1 MNNKTLADEIITL
14 ITHFANDNPAPIVA
28 EMIREYEDGYIDVR
42 TEEGDYLHIPLIGSY
57 GDYKECVVVFID
69 GRYNGGYAI
78 TQGALKTSELE
89 NDSNFLTTADIPT
102 KTSDLTNDSGFL
114 TTADIPTKTS
124 DLEND
129 SGFITSAN
137 IPTKTSDLTNDSN
150 FISTS
155 STSGL
160 IRNDGSIDT
169 TSYLSSLPSHTHQ
182 SSDITDLINVIY
194 PVGSIYMS
202 VNSTSPATLFGGT
215 WTQIEDTFLLACGS
229 TYSNGA
235 TGGSKDAVVVSH
247 AHRPYST
254 SLKFVSTADDLALN
268 PTKRQI
274 PPADNNGW
282 HIAHGQ
288 QYTTGINDD
297 QYTETVGTS
306 GTNKNMPPY
315 LAVYV
320 WKRTA

>member
-28 EMIREYEDGYIDVR
+28 EMIKEYEDGYIDVR

-69 GRYNGGYAI
+69 GIYNGGYAI

-129 SGFITSAN
+129 S
-137 IPTKTSDLTNDSN
+137 N

-182 SSDITDLINVIY
+182 SSDITDLINIIY

-202 VNSTSPATLFGGT
+202 VSSTSPATLFGGT

-247 AHRPYST
+247 AHRPYNT

-268 PTKRQI
+268 LNKRQI
-274 PPADNNGW
+274 PPTDSSGW
-282 HIAHGQ
+282 YYAHGQ
-288 QYTTGINDD
+288 QYTGGISDD